1 MTDAQFGVLT
11 ASFTVGGL
19 AGSLAAGRYLNSG
32 RKHAV
37 LWHGCLL
44 IAGSLL
50 MTVANSMAVLTL
62 GRHVFVLNLAI

>member
-11 ASFTVGGL
+11 ASFTIGGL

-37 LWHGCLL
+37 LWHGFLL
-44 IAGSLL
+44 VAGSLL

-62 GRHVFVLNLAI
+62 GRYALIFNANV